1 MFTGIKTDGE
11 NRDRA
16 NALVQRRHFILA
28 LVLHKTTK
36 KKFFEFKKL
45 IVD

>member
-16 NALVQRRHFILA
+16 DALVQRRHFILA
-28 LVLHKTTK
+28 LEFCTK
-36 KKFFEFKKL
+36 PRKRNFL
-45 IVD
+45 NLRN